1 LIKQPQQVFAT
12 APGRINR
19 RDLVAL
25 LAGTAVLRPFGAAA
39 QEKKMP
45 VIGILAIAD
54 PAALLKAF
62 REGLRKKG
70 YIEGQNIRLEVR
82 ATAGSSKSLPE
93 LAKELVELKPAV
105 IVAKFTPAVRAAM
118 EATKTIPIVM
128 APAGAPVETGLVAS
142 LARPGGNV
150 TGTSGTAAELGGKR
164 LQLIRELL
172 PSVKTVGVLA
182 SATDPFTKVFLE
194 EMQAGATTLG
204 LQLRPVMVTRADE
217 LAAAFSTLQKDGA
230 DCVVIQPTLP
240 EQTAIDMALKLRLPP
255 FGLFPST
262 VAKGALMSYAPRDD
276 DAYTGAATYVDK
288 ILKGA
293 KPGELPVEQPT
304 TLELVINLKTAKALG
319 LAVPQSLV
327 VRADDV
333 IE

>member
-1 LIKQPQQVFAT
+1 VVKKLHVLATGPEPIGRRKLI
-12 APGRINR
+12 
-19 RDLVAL
+19 AL
-25 LAGTAVLRPFGAAA
+25 LAGIAVLRPFGAAA
-39 QEKKMP
+39 QEKKLP
-45 VIGILAIAD
+45 VIGILAIGD
-54 PAALLKAF
+54 PGALLMAF
-62 REGLRKKG
+62 REGLHKKG

-82 ATAGSSKSLPE
+82 ATAGSSKTLLE
-93 LAKELVELKPAV
+93 LAKELVDLKVDV

-164 LQLIRELL
+164 LELIRELL

-182 SATDPFTKVFLE
+182 SASDPFTKVFLG
-194 EMQAGATTLG
+194 EMQAGAAKLA
-204 LQLRPVMVTRADE
+204 LELRPVMVTRADE

-240 EQTAIDMALKLRLPP
+240 EQQAIDMALKLRLPP

-262 VAKGALMSYAPRDD
+262 VEKGALMSYAPRDE
-276 DAYTGAATYVDK
+276 DAYASAATYVDK
-288 ILKGA
+288 ILQGA
-293 KPGELPVEQPT
+293 KPAELPVEQPT
-304 TLELVINLKTAKALG
+304 TLKLVINLKTAKDLG
-319 LAVPQSLV
+319 LTVPQRLV
-327 VRADDV
+327 ATADDV

>member
-1 LIKQPQQVFAT
+1 LVKQPQRGFA
-12 APGRINR
+12 GVSERLKR
-19 RDLVAL
+19 RDLIAL
-25 LAGTAVLRPFGAAA
+25 LAGVSVLRPFGTAA
-39 QEKKMP
+39 QEKKLPM
-45 VIGILAIAD
+45 IGILAIGD
-54 PAALLKAF
+54 PGALLKTF

-82 ATAGSSKSLPE
+82 ATAGSPKTLLE
-93 LAKELVELKPAV
+93 LAKELVELKVDV

-128 APAGAPVETGLVAS
+128 APAGAPIETGLVAS

-164 LQLIRELL
+164 LELIRELL

-182 SATDPFTKVFLE
+182 SPSDPFTKIFLDE
-194 EMQAGATTLG
+194 LKAGAAQLQ
-204 LQLRPVMVTRADE
+204 LQLRPVMVADAGE
-217 LAAAFSTLQKDGA
+217 LAAALSTLQEDRA
-230 DCVVIQPTLP
+230 DCVIIQPTLP
-240 EQTAIDMALKLRLPP
+240 EQTAIDMALKLQLPP

-262 VAKGALMSYAPRDD
+262 VEKGALMSYAPRDE
-276 DAYTGAATYVDK
+276 DAYINAATYVDK

-293 KPGELPVEQPT
+293 KPAELPVEQPT
-304 TLELVINLKTAKALG
+304 SLQLVINLKTAKALG
-319 LAVPQSLV
+319 LAVPQRLV
-327 VRADDV
+327 ARADDV